1 MSLTVTPVQV
11 SGSNLAAAEAV
22 TPSDAADLPLVATRG
37 AACAIYVGV
46 TGSVVVT
53 TPGARQR
60 RPRLRAPRRPQGGHP
75 QGATRCRS
83 RRRGTS

>member
-53 TPGARQR
+53 TGGIDVTFSNVAAGVWHPMPPFTRVKTAST
-60 RPRLRAPRRPQGGHP
+60 APQT
-75 QGATRCRS
+75 A
-83 RRRGTS
+83 